1 MRSKESAVSKDK
13 GKCHKDNAE
22 RKKPDQRMQDW
33 DSQAHSH
40 AVVSLPTYH
49 HKKNSCLGICP
60 DRNTTNMTESP
71 MHESPVIPRE
81 TWHTFHCEKAH
92 LFCDTSQTITL
103 PLCGSL
109 GRESWT
115 SPATEHTDSVVP
127 AYVSSDTWPS
137 FSQFLSPVIEDKGF
151 PRLLN
156 VMPKSHFSTWH
167 T

>member
-81 TWHTFHCEKAH
+81 TWHAFTVRKLIYSVIPANLSPFHCVAAWVESHEQAW
-92 LFCDTSQTITL
+92 LQNTL
-103 PLCGSL
+103 TP
-109 GRESWT
+109 
-115 SPATEHTDSVVP
+115 
-127 AYVSSDTWPS
+127 
-137 FSQFLSPVIEDKGF
+137 QFLRMC
-151 PRLLN
+151 PRTHGPASLSFYLLWLGIK
-156 VMPKSHFSTWH
+156 VSQDF
-167 T
+167 